1 MRASRLLLLRRLRH
15 IKTNKED
22 KMKTAK
28 MSLVVAVILAIVAVM
43 ARESFAEKRVRPFNR
58 IVVMLDASGSFKD
71 RRMEAVQKASEL
83 IDRVSNTKT
92 KRYEGKDEVI
102 VISLDSI
109 PETIWSGTR
118 EQLKNESSQYWK
130 QRFEARSDY
139 QNCTD
144 IENGFIL
151 AAQELHKDPQATNLY
166 LFSFTDLINEPPA
179 GSATKCQPV
188 TLPSLPSAEFPW
200 DAFADVETHV
210 LWAPINQKQA
220 WFEAVNAAKL
230 GANFHIHSQSE
241 STSIELKIPPKAR
254 HIMTEEEREEG
265 KAKIQG
271 VFKGVGRFAMYGVGF
286 LILVLVGGMLI
297 TGFAKRKN
305 RTRR

>member
-1 MRASRLLLLRRLRH
+1 
-15 IKTNKED
+15 
-22 KMKTAK
+22 MKTAK
-28 MSLVVAVILAIVAVM
+28 IIMVAVIVM
-43 ARESFAEKRVRPFNR
+43 AAMAMMAKDSFAEKRVRPFNR
-58 IVVMLDASGSFKD
+58 IVIMLDASGSFKD

-83 IDRVSNTKT
+83 TDKISNTKA

-109 PETIWSGTR
+109 PETIWSGTK
-118 EQLKNESSQYWK
+118 EELKNSSPQQWK
-130 QRFEARSDY
+130 QRFEARNDY
-139 QNCTD
+139 QYCTD

-151 AAQELHKDPQATNLY
+151 AAQELHKEPQASNLY
-166 LFSFTDLINEPPA
+166 LFAFTDLINEPPA

-220 WFEAVNAAKL
+220 WFETVNGAKL
-230 GANFHIHSQSE
+230 GANFRIHSQSE
-241 STSIELKIPPKAR
+241 SNAIELNAPPKAR
-254 HIMTEEEREEG
+254 HIMTDEEREAG
-265 KAKIQG
+265 KTKVQG
-271 VFKGVGRFAMYGVGF
+271 VAKGIGRFFMYGIGIV
-286 LILVLVGGMLI
+286 LLVLVGGMAM
-297 TGFAKRKN
+297 TGFAKKKN